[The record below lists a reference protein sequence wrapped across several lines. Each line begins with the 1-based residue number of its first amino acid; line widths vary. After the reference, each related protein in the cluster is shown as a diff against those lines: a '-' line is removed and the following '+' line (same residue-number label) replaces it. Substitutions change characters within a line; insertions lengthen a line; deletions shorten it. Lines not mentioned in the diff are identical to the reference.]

1 MSCFRKMLYLKGK
14 QCDRCSTGYKL
25 TGVTHVSKSDSR
37 FTSTKSDF
45 DKEMSALT
53 SAMSF

>member
-1 MSCFRKMLYLKGK
+1 MSYFRKMLYLKGK

-25 TGVTHVSKSDSR
+25 TGVTHVSQSDSR